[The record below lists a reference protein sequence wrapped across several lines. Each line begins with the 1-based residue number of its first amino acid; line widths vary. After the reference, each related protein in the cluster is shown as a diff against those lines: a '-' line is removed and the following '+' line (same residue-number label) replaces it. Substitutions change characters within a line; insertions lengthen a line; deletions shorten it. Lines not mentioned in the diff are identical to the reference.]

1 MRNFIEVLEAMI
13 KQCEGN
19 FELKK
24 KLEQVYVDSTF
35 TAPEAL
41 WDIRGRQVS
50 DILYNYAVAGDKPY
64 SNDFL
69 DALCIFTE
77 KPETELR
84 QFIQTVRKDKK

>member
-24 KLEQVYVDSTF
+24 TLEHVYVDSTF

-69 DALCIFTE
+69 GALCIFTE

-84 QFIQTVRKDKK
+84 QFIQTVRKEKK